1 MMNKMGLLA
10 GLIVF
15 LAGCAG
21 GGGSIPVVDSGRD
34 VSDEPCRP
42 GRVWSH
48 LRSSLSWRKWRCG
61 GDDS

>member
-21 GGGSIPVVDSGRD
+21 GGGSIPVVDSGRG
-34 VSDEPCRP
+34 VSDETMQA

-48 LRSSLSWRKWRCG
+48 LRSSLSWKKMALWW
-61 GDDS
+61 